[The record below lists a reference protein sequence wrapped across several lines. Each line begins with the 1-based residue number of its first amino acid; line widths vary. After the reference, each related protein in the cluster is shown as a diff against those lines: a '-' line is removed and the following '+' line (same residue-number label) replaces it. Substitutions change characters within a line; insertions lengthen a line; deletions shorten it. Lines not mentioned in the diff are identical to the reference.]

1 MFTSESLEVRP
12 PDELEDQDTG
22 GSVRVLWGQ
31 GPQPGHRTGHPG
43 FTGIVGK
50 SFLRVVEWE
59 IMRDGCVDEGR
70 TDGRMNGGTDGRT
83 S

>member
-31 GPQPGHRTGHPG
+31 GPKPGHRTRHSG
-43 FTGIVGK
+43 FTGIFGK
-50 SFLRVVEWE
+50 SFFRVVLKQL
-59 IMRDGCVDEGR
+59 DER
-70 TDGRMNGGTDGRT
+70 
-83 S
+83 